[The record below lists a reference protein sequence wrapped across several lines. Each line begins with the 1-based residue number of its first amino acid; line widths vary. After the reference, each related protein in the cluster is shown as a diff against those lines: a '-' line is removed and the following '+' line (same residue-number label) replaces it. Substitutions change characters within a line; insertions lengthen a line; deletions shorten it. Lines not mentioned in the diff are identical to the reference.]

1 MQVTKSR
8 EVPGL
13 YSSGGGIYV
22 GHVAI
27 VEIDQAGN
35 PWVIEALL
43 DHGVVRTPYAQW
55 LTSRPGEIV
64 WHGRVRDIPAD
75 QLAQIAI
82 ESKKYIGRPY
92 DFWNF
97 DLDDD
102 KAFYCSKLVW
112 LSISRSLHFP
122 IDGDPNPK
130 RVFWFSP
137 KQLLYAKTICA
148 SIHQH
153 HTQTVELRSH
163 IRPVRLRRAVLFY
176 VNGVCLFFTSEIVTC
191 SADWNEVGQKS
202 TSIRFIYRSN
212 HPKS

>member
-1 MQVTKSR
+1 
-8 EVPGL
+8 
-13 YSSGGGIYV
+13 
-22 GHVAI
+22 
-27 VEIDQAGN
+27 
-35 PWVIEALL
+35 L

-137 KQLLYAKTICA
+137 KQLLYAKTI
-148 SIHQH
+148 S
-153 HTQTVELRSH
+153 
-163 IRPVRLRRAVLFY
+163 RLHDPAPY
-176 VNGVCLFFTSEIVTC
+176 ANG
-191 SADWNEVGQKS
+191 
-202 TSIRFIYRSN
+202 
-212 HPKS
+212 